1 MYWRSNESDL
11 WLEYEREEQ
20 SEDDEMSERNEMI
33 AESVNLSCDQNTNL
47 NVDQVVLDDALE
59 LKMCYCWRESEY
71 CCSFS
76 SASINLVF
84 IELKMIILY

>member
-59 LKMCYCWRESEY
+59 LKMCYCWRKVNIAAHS
-71 CCSFS
+71 
-76 SASINLVF
+76 LP
-84 IELKMIILY
+84 LLLILCLLS